1 MSTQQTEL
9 QYPEKFPAA
18 CDTKQHKRV
27 RLLIVYIGFKL
38 RLKSGSHR
46 KTLYTKLQKLNLAEL
61 IELTIE

>member
-27 RLLIVYIGFKL
+27 RLLIVYIGFKTQI
-38 RLKSGSHR
+38 K
-46 KTLYTKLQKLNLAEL
+46 EL
-61 IELTIE
+61 ITQKNTIHKTTKM